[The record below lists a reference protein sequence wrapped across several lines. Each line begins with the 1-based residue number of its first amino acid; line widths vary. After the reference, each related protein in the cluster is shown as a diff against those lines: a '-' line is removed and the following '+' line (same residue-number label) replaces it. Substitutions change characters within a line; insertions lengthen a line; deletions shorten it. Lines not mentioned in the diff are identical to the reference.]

1 MSRLF
6 KGFALAL
13 SMLTT
18 LPFFKVHDFYR
29 GINGYAVMFYPL
41 VGLLLG
47 LILYALSLLLTPYMP
62 HFHLAITLFVLW
74 VVLTGALHLDGFADT
89 IDGFFVPKE
98 RALEVMKD
106 PHNGGMGIFF
116 GATFLIFKASS
127 LMTLDNYALLP
138 LVLLL
143 ARLMAV
149 VSIYFFPYISSG
161 MGSMAKAEFTNK
173 QLFIALLYS
182 LLFVFLYNAWF
193 LLFVAL
199 LCMLLLKGFFIKRYG
214 GFSGDM
220 YGFTIEVVEL
230 LLLNS
235 IIVGLA

>member
-1 MSRLF
+1 MREFF
-6 KGFALAL
+6 KGFALAF
-13 SMLTT
+13 SMLSII
-18 LPFFKVHDFYR
+18 PFFKVHNFTK
-29 GINGYAVMFYPL
+29 GINGYSVLSYPL
-41 VGLLLG
+41 VGFLLG
-47 LILYALSLLLTPYMP
+47 SILYGIYSLLVP
-62 HFHLAITLFVLW
+62 FVASAHLGIIIFSLW
-74 VVLTGALHLDGFADT
+74 VLITGALHLDGFCDT
-89 IDGFFVPKE
+89 VDGLYVSKE